1 MKGRWILLMLV
12 PLCAGIPAQAEDPV
26 DGYRR
31 ERQAIS
37 ADGLKKLTV
46 DVDVSVGEL
55 VIGRNSG
62 SDSLIAEMEY
72 EGRGYRSKID
82 LDAEKGRALIRLK
95 KRDWRHGYSN
105 ENDKPP
111 VRVTV
116 LLPAGPEIVLDARLK
131 AGEADLRLG
140 GLRLRETMISL
151 WAGELDLDFDS
162 PNLIPMDY
170 LEINPKIGEAD
181 LRNLANA
188 RSLETDIDGGIG
200 ELTAD
205 FSGAAEPDSRVRIDH
220 DIGET
225 TVILPDSAA
234 VRFGVGGAMGF
245 MSQKTLPSGF
255 TDRGRYRY
263 SDDYDEFRNRCTFV
277 ITPGLGELRVD
288 RKK

>member
-12 PLCAGIPAQAEDPV
+12 PFCAAIPAAADDPE
-26 DGYRR
+26 DGYRL
-31 ERQAIS
+31 ERQAMS
-37 ADGLKKLTV
+37 AGGLKKLIVEV
-46 DVDVSVGEL
+46 DVTVGEL
-55 VIGRNSG
+55 VIGRNAG

-72 EGRGYRSKID
+72 KGRDYRSKFD
-82 LDAEKGRALIRLK
+82 LDADKGKALIRLK
-95 KRDWRHGYSN
+95 KRDWRHGNSN
-105 ENDKPP
+105 SNDKPP
-111 VRVTV
+111 ARVTV
-116 LLPAGPEIVLDARLK
+116 LLPAGPETVLEARLK

-140 GLRLRETMISL
+140 GLRLRETVVTL

-170 LEINPKIGEAD
+170 LEINPKIGEAS

-188 RSLETDIDGGIG
+188 RSLETDIDSGIG

-205 FSGAAEPDSRVRIDH
+205 FSGGAEPDSRVRIDH

-225 TVILPDSAA
+225 TVLLPDSAA
-234 VRFGVGGAMGF
+234 VRYSVGGAAGF
-245 MSQKTLPSGF
+245 MSHKLLPSGF

-263 SDDYDEFRNRCTFV
+263 SDDFDRFANRSTFI

-288 RKK
+288 RRN

>member
-12 PLCAGIPAQAEDPV
+12 PLCAEIPAHADDPE

-37 ADGLKKLTV
+37 ADGMKKLIV
-46 DVDVSVGEL
+46 EVDVSVGEL
-55 VIGRNSG
+55 RIGRNPG
-62 SDSLIAEMEY
+62 SDSLIAELEY
-72 EGRGYRSKID
+72 KGRDYRSKID

-95 KRDWRHGYSN
+95 KRDWRHGNSN
-105 ENDKPP
+105 RDDRPP
-111 VRVTV
+111 ARVTV
-116 LLPAGPEIVLDARLK
+116 LLPSGPETVLEARLK
-131 AGEADLRLG
+131 AGEADLQLG
-140 GLRLRETMISL
+140 GLRLRETVISI
-151 WAGELDLDFDS
+151 WAGELDLDFDR

-170 LEINPKIGEAD
+170 LEVNPKIGEAS

-188 RSLETDIDGGIG
+188 RSLETDIDAGIG

-205 FSGAAEPDSRVRIDH
+205 FRGAAEPDSRVRIDH

-225 TVILPDSAA
+225 TVLLPDSAA
-234 VRFGVGGAMGF
+234 VRYSVGGVTGF
-245 MSQKTLPSGF
+245 MSHKILPSGF

-263 SDDYDEFRNRCTFV
+263 SDDFDRFQNRSTFI

-288 RKK
+288 RRN